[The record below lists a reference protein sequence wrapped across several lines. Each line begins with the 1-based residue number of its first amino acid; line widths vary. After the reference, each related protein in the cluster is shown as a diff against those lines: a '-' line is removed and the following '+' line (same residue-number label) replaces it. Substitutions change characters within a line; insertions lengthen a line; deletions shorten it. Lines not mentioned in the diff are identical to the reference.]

1 MADKPKDNKPLLPKQ
16 APRGNYQI
24 WVILAT
30 IAVIL
35 GVMYINNS
43 NDLKEV
49 SQKEFDQMICNGDV
63 SKAALVKNQELVEI
77 TLTTDALKNAKY
89 RQDISENMLGNNN
102 SGPHYKLKIISNDSF
117 AERYEELTKNLAEE
131 KKPEFS
137 AGNKEDYF

>member
-49 SQKEFDQMICNGDV
+49 SQKEFEQMVRNGDV
-63 SKAALVKNQELVEI
+63 RKVALIKNQELVEI
-77 TLTTDALKNAKY
+77 TLTSDALQNAKY
-89 RQDISENMLGNNN
+89 RQDISENMLGNNV
-102 SGPHYKLKIISNDSF
+102 SGPHYKLRITSIDRFDEK
-117 AERYEELTKNLAEE
+117 YEELTKNV
-131 KKPEFS
+131 
-137 AGNKEDYF
+137 